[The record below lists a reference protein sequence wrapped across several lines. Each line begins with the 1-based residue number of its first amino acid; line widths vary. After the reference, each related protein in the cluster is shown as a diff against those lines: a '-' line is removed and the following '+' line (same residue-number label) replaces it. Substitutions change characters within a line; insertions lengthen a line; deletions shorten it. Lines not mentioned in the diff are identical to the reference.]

1 MKKLI
6 ELLETINENTN
17 VLVRDTKGNDLAIY
31 DGKNSI
37 NEIYNDCEVFTTDK
51 EDEFFVIYII
61 NTVEVYYDLS
71 IEKYFTF
78 QQIKDE
84 YEEATEENA
93 TDEEIKNFIFE
104 NKFSNGGNLVD
115 VFLTDVIKD
124 ASDGVPSAKQFIN
137 NL

>member
-1 MKKLI
+1 MTKLI

-17 VLVRDTKGNDLAIY
+17 VLVRDTNGNDLAIY

-37 NEIYNDCEVFTTDK
+37 NEIYNDCEVFATNEEND
-51 EDEFFVIYII
+51 FFVIYII
-61 NTVEVYYDLS
+61 NNVEVYYDLS

-84 YEEATEENA
+84 YEEVTEETV

-104 NKFSNGGNLVD
+104 NLFSNGGNLVN
-115 VFLTDVIKD
+115 VFLTEVIKD
-124 ASDGVPSAKQFIN
+124 ANDGIPTAKQFLN

>member
-6 ELLETINENTN
+6 ELLEITDENTS
-17 VLVRDTKGNDLAIY
+17 VLVKDTNGNDLAIY
-31 DGKNSI
+31 DGRNSI
-37 NEIYNDCEVFTTDK
+37 NEIYNDCEVFATN
-51 EDEFFVIYII
+51 EENEFFVIYII
-61 NTVEVYYDLS
+61 NNVEVYYDLS

-84 YEEATEENA
+84 YEEITEETT

-104 NKFSNGGNLVD
+104 NLFSNGGNLVD
-115 VFLTDVIKD
+115 VFLTEVIKD
-124 ASDGVPSAKQFIN
+124 ASDGIPTAKQFLN